1 MKQTNN
7 NIPTSMS
14 AKISAIKRISPFWL
28 LPFIAFCVGIVLFYQ
43 IHQEQGEKI
52 TIFFSD
58 GSGLIAEK
66 TPIRYQGLQI
76 GLVKKVNF
84 TQDMKSVKVEA
95 NIYPEAVSVLRE
107 DTKFWIVQPSASLAG
122 VSGLDALV
130 SGNYIT
136 LSPGKGEEA
145 DTFVAEDRGP
155 IAELNEGDL
164 LIHLIADDLGSI
176 ELGSSIFFRKVPVGK
191 VNNYSFTD
199 DKKVAIDIIIYKQYA
214 KFVKKESRFW
224 NISGIKADANWN
236 GISVSMDS
244 VQAILQGAIAF
255 DSPDDSNE
263 VQGETT
269 FPLYASIKAAK
280 RGLNVDITLPNDISG
295 LKENDTPVYFHDL
308 QVGVLSEINYGEDE
322 AVINSTP
329 TIQAKLLVDPSI
341 KSNLKSG
348 SKIVLMDR
356 PSLAE
361 VSNLNQFLQGKYFE
375 IIDGNGTPTSHF
387 EVIKQSELLLQQPGA
402 LILSLTSPQTYGIE
416 EGQPIS
422 YNGIKIGEIVSRQ
435 VEIDKTTFKA
445 VILAAYR
452 HLINAETLF
461 VAASNF
467 SLDVS
472 SDGVQMNVESP
483 RKWLQGGINVLL
495 RSNKTGGKALQQ
507 YPLYA
512 NNSNAL
518 AGITSDNIKPTIV
531 LTTAELPDISEGSL
545 VLYRRLPVGKIL
557 SIKPNKQSFD
567 IAVFINQQYQ
577 YLFTK
582 QSRFWAENAVQVDV
596 SLQGVDIKA
605 APLSRILKGA
615 ISFDNIGQNGEQT
628 ILYPT
633 QTAALSAGY
642 EITLFTDNADNLT
655 TGMPLRYLGLEVGT
669 IQKISL
675 DKHKQRVVA
684 LASIQRDYFNALS
697 KNGSHFTLVTPQIS
711 AGGVQNLDALLK
723 PYINVSFGQGKTQT
737 QFTLSRAS
745 GENNKYQNGFPLV
758 LETENA
764 ASLSVGAPVLY
775 RGVEV
780 GAISNIKLNTTAD
793 RVFVD
798 IQLAQQYRHLVRQN
812 SEFWLASGYS
822 LDIGWSGVDFQTGT
836 AQQLLRG
843 GIAFSTPSGK
853 VVQPVAKAYQHF
865 LLQTKKP
872 VESQNWNQ
880 GSAPQN

>member
-1 MKQTNN
+1 
-7 NIPTSMS
+7 
-14 AKISAIKRISPFWL
+14 
-28 LPFIAFCVGIVLFYQ
+28 
-43 IHQEQGEKI
+43 
-52 TIFFSD
+52 
-58 GSGLIAEK
+58 
-66 TPIRYQGLQI
+66 
-76 GLVKKVNF
+76 
-84 TQDMKSVKVEA
+84 
-95 NIYPEAVSVLRE
+95 
-107 DTKFWIVQPSASLAG
+107 
-122 VSGLDALV
+122 
-130 SGNYIT
+130 
-136 LSPGKGEEA
+136 
-145 DTFVAEDRGP
+145 
-155 IAELNEGDL
+155 
-164 LIHLIADDLGSI
+164 
-176 ELGSSIFFRKVPVGK
+176 RKE
-191 VNNYSFTD
+191 
-199 DKKVAIDIIIYKQYA
+199 I
-214 KFVKKESRFW
+214 RFW
-224 NISGIKADANWN
+224 NISGVKADANGN
-236 GISVSMDS
+236 GLSVSMDS

-322 AVINSTP
+322 AVINSTR

-495 RSNKTGGKALQQ
+495 RCNKTGGKALQQ

-557 SIKPNKQSFD
+557 SIKPNKQ
-567 IAVFINQQYQ
+567 
-577 YLFTK
+577 
-582 QSRFWAENAVQVDV
+582 
-596 SLQGVDIKA
+596 
-605 APLSRILKGA
+605 
-615 ISFDNIGQNGEQT
+615 
-628 ILYPT
+628 
-633 QTAALSAGY
+633 
-642 EITLFTDNADNLT
+642 
-655 TGMPLRYLGLEVGT
+655 
-669 IQKISL
+669 
-675 DKHKQRVVA
+675 
-684 LASIQRDYFNALS
+684 
-697 KNGSHFTLVTPQIS
+697 
-711 AGGVQNLDALLK
+711 
-723 PYINVSFGQGKTQT
+723 
-737 QFTLSRAS
+737 
-745 GENNKYQNGFPLV
+745 
-758 LETENA
+758 
-764 ASLSVGAPVLY
+764 
-775 RGVEV
+775 
-780 GAISNIKLNTTAD
+780 
-793 RVFVD
+793 
-798 IQLAQQYRHLVRQN
+798 
-812 SEFWLASGYS
+812 
-822 LDIGWSGVDFQTGT
+822 
-836 AQQLLRG
+836 
-843 GIAFSTPSGK
+843 
-853 VVQPVAKAYQHF
+853 
-865 LLQTKKP
+865 
-872 VESQNWNQ
+872 
-880 GSAPQN
+880 

>member
-1 MKQTNN
+1 MKQTN

-155 IAELNEGDL
+155 IAELSEGDL

-244 VQAILQGAIAF
+244 IQAILQGAIAF
-255 DSPDDSNE
+255 DSPDESDE
-263 VQGETT
+263 AQGETT
-269 FPLYASIKAAK
+269 FPLYSSIKAAK
-280 RGLNVDITLPNDISG
+280 RGLNVNITLPNDISG

-308 QVGVLSEINYGEDE
+308 QVGVLSEINYGDDED
-322 AVINSTP
+322 VINSTP

-495 RSNKTGGKALQQ
+495 RSNKTGGKALRQ

-518 AGITSDNIKPTIV
+518 AGITSDSIKPTIV
-531 LTTAELPDISEGSL
+531 LTTTELPNISENSL

-557 SIKPNKQSFD
+557 SIRPNKQSFD

-582 QSRFWAENAVQVDV
+582 QSRFWAENAIQVDI

-605 APLSRILKGA
+605 APFSRILKGA
-615 ISFDNIGQNGEQT
+615 ISFDNIGQNGTQT
-628 ILYPT
+628 ILYPN
-633 QTAALSAGY
+633 QTAALSVGH
-642 EITLFTDNADNLT
+642 EIMLFVDNADNLT
-655 TGMPLRYLGLEVGT
+655 IGMPLRYLGLEVGT

-675 DKHKQRVVA
+675 DEQKQKVIA

-697 KNGSHFTLVTPQIS
+697 KKGSHFTLVTPQLS

-723 PYINVSFGQGKTQT
+723 PYINVNFGQGKTQT
-737 QFTLSRAS
+737 QFTLSRTS

-764 ASLSVGAPVLY
+764 ASLSIGAPVLY

-780 GAISNIKLNTTAD
+780 GAINNIKLNTTSD

-853 VVQPVAKAYQHF
+853 IVQPVAKAYQHF

-872 VESQNWNQ
+872 AESQNWNQ